1 MADSK
6 KGGLRKDGTS
16 RRTRAGRSGHGGLPR
31 VMILAVVVIVAGAAL
46 LFWPRGGSV
55 PTGIGENQ
63 TVVTASEAADTPGVP
78 HSGEVDISSEAVT
91 LIPEKAETPAEETP
105 PPVEKTVTAPVEE
118 KTTPPPPTKT
128 QTTKPAAKPKPQP
141 LIEPVSN
148 GPYGVQTGSFLD
160 AGNAD
165 KEAARL
171 KAKGW
176 DTRVRAASNSE
187 GEMVYRVWIVYFK
200 TRTDA
205 QTFINQNPRDL
216 KGAIPVHR

>member
-31 VMILAVVVIVAGAAL
+31 IMILAVVVIVAGAAL

-63 TVVTASEAADTPGVP
+63 TVVTAAEAVDVSGTPR
-78 HSGEVDISSEAVT
+78 SGEVDIAEEAVT
-91 LIPEKAETPAEETP
+91 LTPEPSETP
-105 PPVEKTVTAPVEE
+105 PVTAEPAKPVEKAVEKTVTET
-118 KTTPPPPTKT
+118 KTAPPPPAP
-128 QTTKPAAKPKPQP
+128 KPAAPPAER
-141 LIEPVSN
+141 IIPVSD
-148 GPYGVQTGSFLD
+148 GPYGVQTGSFQD
-160 AGNAD
+160 AANAD

-176 DTRVRAASNSE
+176 DTRVRAANNSE
-187 GEMVYRVWIVYFK
+187 GDMVFRVWIVYFK
-200 TRTDA
+200 SRTDA
-205 QTFINQNPRDL
+205 QTFINQNPREL
-216 KGAIPVHR
+216 GGAIPVHR